1 MKQLIRSFVLSLLL
15 LPVFALAGPVNIN
28 TADADTLTAELKGIG
43 PKKAAAIVAH
53 REQHGPFTS
62 PYDLTAVKGIG
73 EKTVQQNLDNILI
86 EDAR

>member
-1 MKQLIRSFVLSLLL
+1 MKHLIRSFVLSLLL

-43 PKKAAAIVAH
+43 PQKAAAIVAH

-62 PYDLTAVKGIG
+62 PYELTAVKGIG